1 MVAWLAWRVLHF
13 CVFYGLFFG
22 LGARVTPNVPMNT
35 DSKAQEMHPV
45 CSQGSRKKEAEM
57 LERIIFFTFMLP
69 IPDEQQQR
77 SSAFFLPTALNQVCC
92 LYTLHQESLGRFSA
106 TCPPTSSHPV
116 PGSGS
121 PLTCLALCQASASKD
136 AESPSLPRATV

>member
-1 MVAWLAWRVLHF
+1 
-13 CVFYGLFFG
+13 
-22 LGARVTPNVPMNT
+22 
-35 DSKAQEMHPV
+35 
-45 CSQGSRKKEAEM
+45 
-57 LERIIFFTFMLP
+57 MLP
-69 IPDEQQQR
+69 TPDEQQQR

-136 AESPSLPRATV
+136 AESPSLPRATVQRDLARLSTKAPALFIKGQKEEP